1 MADAVEVEVPVDGDD
16 IHNATGLTPRFS
28 ASTAL
33 LPEGGP
39 PPTLTLP
46 AAMKRVHSVGG
57 LAEPPKTA
65 KLSGDADAP
74 TARSRAGSRADEA
87 AAPPAAAPADASED
101 ATRTGFTPEKAPPPE
116 AAPPAS
122 SDDDDDSSD
131 DDAHALAWLQRQK
144 RPSFAS
150 SRPSGGS
157 LRSRRSSSASKRDSE
172 TPFKAPQ
179 PAAPSSPVLAG
190 FERKRRESASDR
202 KQRAADRPP
211 PPPPAEAPAAA
222 PPPAGG
228 GGGGGGDDDDDFG
241 GFDDLHALH
250 KETRKRDKHS
260 HNHGVANAR
269 NMAIAKRNGQRQAHA
284 NAAAP
289 R

>member
-1 MADAVEVEVPVDGDD
+1 MADAVEVEVPGDGDD

-65 KLSGDADAP
+65 KLAGDADAP

-122 SDDDDDSSD
+122 SDDDDDDSD
-131 DDAHALAWLQRQK
+131 DDARALAWLQRQK
-144 RPSFAS
+144 RPSAAS
-150 SRPSGGS
+150 GSRPSAASSG
-157 LRSRRSSSASKRDSE
+157 RRSSASRRDSA
-172 TPFKAPQ
+172 TPFAAP
-179 PAAPSSPVLAG
+179 PSPPAPSSPVLAG
-190 FERKRRESASDR
+190 FERTARESVSDR
-202 KQRAADRPP
+202 KARAAERPPAPAP
-211 PPPPAEAPAAA
+211 PPPPAPA
-222 PPPAGG
+222 
-228 GGGGGGDDDDDFG
+228 DDDDDG

-250 KETRKRDKHS
+250 KEARKRDKHS
-260 HNHGVANAR
+260 HNHGVASAR
-269 NMAIAKRNGQRQAHA
+269 SMAIAKRQGQR
-284 NAAAP
+284 AARAAGP
-289 R
+289 PS